1 MHALYASSSPRPP
14 ASLQAWLHVHR
25 ALWWAIG
32 IGVLA
37 RIAVLAIYSP
47 WDPAIATT
55 SVMANDAGVYHRLAL
70 CLLEQQDFCL
80 NTNRTP
86 GYPAFVAA
94 VYALFGVQ
102 PWVVLVLQ
110 VLIDAATITLTYALG
125 VWLFSPTVAAAAALL
140 LAVDPTSLFISSSLL
155 TDSLFTLLFLCAV
168 ALFLRG
174 LDSARLRWALAT
186 GLALGLAAW
195 VRPSAQYLPVLLF
208 AAALCRPGWPW
219 TRRVAFGAAALLAF
233 VLTISPW
240 LHRNHQQFDAW
251 GLATVKGETLLNWQ
265 AALFLAWRDHRTVE
279 AVRKD
284 LAAEA
289 RSAGW
294 VEGGNPFDNAAVQEQ
309 VALGHIRAQP
319 LAYASAMLRGMA
331 FMYLNTGT
339 DRIAGKLGMVDPAAP
354 RVNRRNDPSL
364 SSMFERALRDKGPGR
379 LVLGAVLATINL
391 MQYALALVGCWIAW
405 RNPRWRRLALF
416 FMLLVAY
423 FTVTS
428 GVSAEARYKM
438 PVTPLYLLLAGLAV
452 QAAWQRRRR

>member
-125 VWLFSPTVAAAAALL
+125 VWLFSPTVAAAAACCSPSIRPACSSVQPAHRQPVHA
-140 LAVDPTSLFISSSLL
+140 AVP
-155 TDSLFTLLFLCAV
+155 V
-168 ALFLRG
+168 RGGALPARAG
-174 LDSARLRWALAT
+174 LGPA
-186 GLALGLAAW
+186 ALGAGHRAGA
-195 VRPSAQYLPVLLF
+195 RPGGLG
-208 AAALCRPGWPW
+208 AALGAVPAGAALRRGAVPPGWPW

-339 DRIAGKLGMVDPAAP
+339 DRLAGKLGMVDPAAP
-354 RVNRRNDPSL
+354 RVNRRTDPSL
-364 SSMFERALRDKGPGR
+364 SSMFARAARQGPGR

-428 GVSAEARYKM
+428 GSAQKRATRC
-438 PVTPLYLLLAGLAV
+438 
-452 QAAWQRRRR
+452 R